1 MNSLIVKVGCHVELE
16 LSDNSGVVDR
26 LSVDIVSDRSADF
39 KAGFLGE
46 STPLARTILDQPAG
60 RTVQYRVGDLQ
71 TVRILS
77 VSPSQAQA
85 DENAAARRQEAIQ
98 RAVAES
104 DRTNAILFASSFS
117 GKWGDYDPQ
126 GIEQWNKDEED
137 KNAGV

>member
-137 KNAGV
+137 KKAGV

>member
-1 MNSLIVKVGCHVELE
+1 MELE

>member
-1 MNSLIVKVGCHVELE
+1 MELE

-98 RAVAES
+98 KAVAES

>member
-1 MNSLIVKVGCHVELE
+1 VELE

>member
-1 MNSLIVKVGCHVELE
+1 MELE

-26 LSVDIVSDRSADF
+26 LSVDIVPDRSADF
-39 KAGFLGE
+39 EAGFLGE